1 MFSSFSANLPF
12 IQVLCGADYHT
23 HINTC
28 FCLLR
33 YAKSSQ
39 KISTSLSLSSSP
51 RRRVWIFDVTSKV
64 QRHITQLFC
73 YCSGSL
79 HCFSETQLTRVV
91 KLFLHNNPYCSRHYP
106 FHSNILNIRRKHTW
120 ITSIGRG
127 HDLCVYF
134 HFSSPFFSLLLRPTQ
149 HFIIITQK
157 ARVGKSVIYCT
168 NI

>member
-79 HCFSETQLTRVV
+79 HCFSETQLTRIVIL
-91 KLFLHNNPYCSRHYP
+91 LFHTTIHIAADNPL
-106 FHSNILNIRRKHTW
+106 FHPDILNIRRKRTW
-120 ITSIGRG
+120 ITSIGRSEFIFISQA
-127 HDLCVYF
+127 HSF
-134 HFSSPFFSLLLRPTQ
+134 PFCCNQRLIL
-149 HFIIITQK
+149 H
-157 ARVGKSVIYCT
+157 CT

>member
-91 KLFLHNNPYCSRHYP
+91 KPLFLTTIHIAADITFSIQTYW
-106 FHSNILNIRRKHTW
+106 ILGANALGLRQLVAVSLFSFLKPILFTFAA
-120 ITSIGRG
+120 TS
-127 HDLCVYF
+127 VW
-134 HFSSPFFSLLLRPTQ
+134 
-149 HFIIITQK
+149 
-157 ARVGKSVIYCT
+157 YCT
-168 NI
+168 AQTFRC

>member
-91 KLFLHNNPYCSRHYP
+91 KPLFLTTIHIAADITFSIQTYWILGANTLGLLELIAGTTYLFIFISEA
-106 FHSNILNIRRKHTW
+106 HS
-120 ITSIGRG
+120 
-127 HDLCVYF
+127 F
-134 HFSSPFFSLLLRPTQ
+134 HFCCVLPNAS
-149 HFIIITQK
+149 
-157 ARVGKSVIYCT
+157 
-168 NI
+168 